1 MNGLEGLD
9 RLFTQEWTDTPGGF
23 EALLLII
30 LMSLCVG
37 HVIAFVYMWTH
48 TGLSYSRNFTVAMAV
63 IPTIVSLVMLVM
75 IDNIVVAFGLFAV
88 FAIVRFRNIVKDT
101 RDTTFVLWAILAGL
115 SIGTMKFSLAIV
127 GTITLAAFFLYLR
140 SVSFGNRIRFD
151 TMLSLQWEG
160 APDKLDLIRD
170 LLSRHA
176 VKAELAN
183 QRGFEGQAMDL
194 TYHLL
199 LRDPERGTELL
210 SDLQTVEGVR
220 EATIYKRQDESEI

>member
-1 MNGLEGLD
+1 MNGLGDLD
-9 RLFTQEWTDTPGGF
+9 RLFTQEWAETPGGF
-23 EALLLII
+23 EAFLLVA
-30 LMSLCVG
+30 LMAFCLG

-63 IPTIVSLVMLVM
+63 IPTIVALVMLVM

-101 RDTTFVLWAILAGL
+101 RDTTFVLWAIVTGL
-115 SIGTMKFSLAIV
+115 SVGTMKFSLAIV
-127 GTITLAAFFLYLR
+127 GTLILATTFLYLR
-140 SVSFGNRIRFD
+140 SVGFGIRLRFD

-160 APDKLDLIRD
+160 GPDKLSTIND
-170 LLSRHA
+170 LLGRYA
-176 VKAELAN
+176 VRSELAN
-183 QRGFEGQAMDL
+183 QRGFDGRQMDL

-199 LRDPERGTELL
+199 MRDPNRGADLL
-210 SDLQTVEGVR
+210 SDLQSIEGVR